1 MEKGRKE
8 GRREGNEEIAAPKS
22 RDRRARELASSPLI
36 ISETRIHILR
46 KSRGELSRGRDEKVE
61 REITSRRG
69 GIKCEERARP
79 AERPTNGER
88 QRGRE
93 RGMWGGVGV
102 PCKRTEMR
110 RTGRRT
116 DRFERTSRERERQPR
131 RGSRTELRPRVRAH
145 SSPSHPAILPSC
157 RPVEITED
165 TEAPWDWRATGL
177 FRLSSLTD
185 TKAGI

>member
-1 MEKGRKE
+1 MEKRRKE

-79 AERPTNGER
+79 DERDRRTEKE
-88 QRGRE
+88 RGRE
-93 RGMWGGVGV
+93 RERDV
-102 PCKRTEMR
+102 
-110 RTGRRT
+110 GRRW
-116 DRFERTSRERERQPR
+116 
-131 RGSRTELRPRVRAH
+131 
-145 SSPSHPAILPSC
+145 
-157 RPVEITED
+157 RPVQED
-165 TEAPWDWRATGL
+165 GDEANGQADGQIRK
-177 FRLSSLTD
+177 D
-185 TKAGI
+185 